1 MPTHPYA
8 HGATYSYAQSSADS
22 AEQHSH
28 IEVTN
33 AYRQPVIHPYATY
46 GGHLSPIIQEDG
58 TSPSRKMFAQVTS
71 GQIREILPDEI
82 QYSPYIMSNPGFSGP
97 SNRLIEGEGEKSVKR
112 HSDTLHVGEALNWTF
127 NRGSPDSG
135 FGASE
140 DHHPFGPTPAPA
152 PVTVPQKPIQR
163 RPVDPPKLDF
173 PDDPSVL
180 FPLPRRKARQGPSK
194 LGPSQVAKDDSDP
207 PSFKT
212 SASSSSPSPV
222 SNTMVSPGGRVLSGS
237 SGSSHNKSHDSSPP
251 ISLGSLGRSD
261 DFERFHDLFYKPKL
275 ESQPSST
282 NPARKEEDLSKG
294 VDEPVEI
301 DQGFTSLAP
310 QLRDDLSELNDAS
323 GATENVMWG
332 RRFGG
337 LKGERPT
344 NATADPNLVLQR
356 SRSVSALSNLAS
368 RVRTDTI
375 SGSTKSSVLEDVC
388 EGQSSSGM
396 SFCSLVRC
404 LSAHVGV
411 VDDLRLGQV
420 EVVTT
425 PPPVRSV
432 HRLSSSG
439 VHFHSVPT
447 ARNSSPSTGHVTLVD
462 APDGSEIV
470 KSSTNLGLRQTSTL
484 STGVT
489 RSSCMTNDT
498 NTSRISGLSDF
509 PRPPSN
515 AVPVHDSII
524 ASYFD
529 STVQQQE
536 EAEDASTVDSPLVPI
551 PQSME
556 WRESL
561 RATFGGEVDTDV
573 ARAL

>member
-1 MPTHPYA
+1 
-8 HGATYSYAQSSADS
+8 
-22 AEQHSH
+22 
-28 IEVTN
+28 
-33 AYRQPVIHPYATY
+33 
-46 GGHLSPIIQEDG
+46 
-58 TSPSRKMFAQVTS
+58 
-71 GQIREILPDEI
+71 
-82 QYSPYIMSNPGFSGP
+82 
-97 SNRLIEGEGEKSVKR
+97 
-112 HSDTLHVGEALNWTF
+112 
-127 NRGSPDSG
+127 
-135 FGASE
+135 
-140 DHHPFGPTPAPA
+140 
-152 PVTVPQKPIQR
+152 
-163 RPVDPPKLDF
+163 
-173 PDDPSVL
+173 
-180 FPLPRRKARQGPSK
+180 
-194 LGPSQVAKDDSDP
+194 
-207 PSFKT
+207 
-212 SASSSSPSPV
+212 
-222 SNTMVSPGGRVLSGS
+222 
-237 SGSSHNKSHDSSPP
+237 
-251 ISLGSLGRSD
+251 
-261 DFERFHDLFYKPKL
+261 
-275 ESQPSST
+275 
-282 NPARKEEDLSKG
+282 
-294 VDEPVEI
+294 VEI

-388 EGQSSSGM
+388 EGQSSS
-396 SFCSLVRC
+396 
-404 LSAHVGV
+404 
-411 VDDLRLGQV
+411 DDLRLGQV

-432 HRLSSSG
+432 HRLSSS
-439 VHFHSVPT
+439 
-447 ARNSSPSTGHVTLVD
+447 GHVTLVD